1 MCCYRDVKNFER
13 FNLIIQSVICL
24 CVCQLKNIKSILSAS
39 SVKLSSSSN
48 SSNNQ
53 INNTINQNSNNNEDN
68 ASTAPLQQQLQL
80 QSTPDKN
87 SQKSE
92 DQVDTPSS
100 PNATSESLTS
110 KAIASETKKEEEK
123 YSLHDIEKLL
133 ILVSKAFLL
142 NFPLY
147 VAYKHGVQARWDEIS
162 AQEAQS
168 FGLFCD
174 FHDTEVP
181 AYLFRNVS
189 LFCNSGGFSIMSQC
203 FEQTNFPVS
212 IAHAITAVIS
222 NLKIW
227 LNYRSTVQLF
237 VPIRIKVL
245 QYMCKLSDQELRS
258 PTTRSMA
265 GKLTLFFFYRNRK
278 ILIIFFVCFRFHV
291 GGG

>member
-24 CVCQLKNIKSILSAS
+24 CVCQLKNIKNILNTSN
-39 SVKLSSSSN
+39 VKPSCSGN
-48 SSNNQ
+48 QTTNTNN
-53 INNTINQNSNNNEDN
+53 NNNSNNNNTEEDVS
-68 ASTAPLQQQLQL
+68 STASPKQLPQQQ
-80 QSTPDKN
+80 STIEKN
-87 SQKSE
+87 PPKSD
-92 DQVDTPSS
+92 DQVDSALS
-100 PNATSESLTS
+100 PKATSLPSTGDIS
-110 KAIASETKKEEEK
+110 KSKTIVSETKKEDEK
-123 YSLHDIEKLL
+123 YSLQEIEKLL

-181 AYLFRNVS
+181 AFLFRNVS

-203 FEQTNFPVS
+203 FELNNFPVS

-265 GKLTLFFFYRNRK
+265 GKFKNYFD
-278 ILIIFFVCFRFHV
+278 
-291 GGG
+291 